1 MKNLLLLLCCVSLFS
16 CVAQTYPMEADDNP
30 AWIKD
35 GMYFKDMNNNL
46 NKFEG
51 TWEYQDSTSKL
62 TVILQ
67 KIEDYESS
75 GYFSDVIV
83 GNYIYEENGVEIIN
97 TLTNPAVSQGSND
110 IYHIEM
116 FTFRNSSK
124 IAGNFEDPVRSKW
137 TGYTLYLT
145 YNAPT
150 RANSQPQLIWNVQI
164 HEFYNP
170 NGDVDAEQALRV
182 PYLLTLTKI

>member
-1 MKNLLLLLCCVSLFS
+1 MKNVLLILMICLGLYS
-16 CVAQTYPMEADDNP
+16 CKAQVYPMERDDYVSFDSG
-30 AWIKD
+30 IS
-35 GMYFKDMNNNL
+35 FKDMNNNL
-46 NKFEG
+46 DKFQG

-67 KIEDYESS
+67 KIEDYEV
-75 GYFSDVIV
+75 GNALSDVIV

-97 TLTNPAVSQGSND
+97 TLTNPAVSQGSRD
-110 IYHIEM
+110 MYHIEM
-116 FTFRNSSK
+116 YGFRNSSK
-124 IAGNFEDPVRSKW
+124 IVGDFEDPVRSKW

-150 RANSQPQLIWNVQI
+150 RANSQPQLTWNVQI

>member
-1 MKNLLLLLCCVSLFS
+1 MKNLLLLLLCCASLFS
-16 CVAQTYPMEADDNP
+16 CVAQTYPMESDNHVSSNP
-30 AWIKD
+30 
-35 GMYFKDMNNNL
+35 GVSFKDMNNNL

-67 KIEDYESS
+67 KIEDYEVGSAL
-75 GYFSDVIV
+75 SDVIV

-97 TLTNPAVSQGSND
+97 TLTNPSVSQGSDD

-116 FTFRNSSK
+116 YGLSNSTRT
-124 IAGNFEDPVRSKW
+124 IGDFEDPVRSKW
-137 TGYTLYLT
+137 TDYTLYLT

-150 RANSQPQLIWNVQI
+150 RANSQPQLTWNVQI
-164 HEFYNP
+164 YE
-170 NGDVDAEQALRV
+170 
-182 PYLLTLTKI
+182 

>member
-67 KIEDYESS
+67 KIEDYEVGSAL
-75 GYFSDVIV
+75 SDVIV

-97 TLTNPAVSQGSND
+97 TLTNPSVSQGSDD

-116 FTFRNSSK
+116 YGLSNSTRT
-124 IAGNFEDPVRSKW
+124 IGDFEDPVRSKW
-137 TGYTLYLT
+137 TDYTLYLT

-150 RANSQPQLIWNVQI
+150 RANSQPQLTWNVQI
-164 HEFYNP
+164 YEFYNP
-170 NGDVDAEQALRV
+170 DGDVDAAQALRV
-182 PYLLTLTKI
+182 PRLVTLTKI

>member
-1 MKNLLLLLCCVSLFS
+1 MKNLLLLLCCASLFS
-16 CVAQTYPMEADDNP
+16 CVAQTYPMEGNDYP
-30 AWIKD
+30 LYRKQ
-35 GMYFKDMNNNL
+35 GMSFKDMNNNL

-67 KIEDYESS
+67 KMEDYEVGSAL
-75 GYFSDVIV
+75 SDVIV

-97 TLTNPAVSQGSND
+97 TLTNPAVSQGSDD

-116 FTFRNSSK
+116 FGFSNSTR
-124 IAGNFEDPVRSKW
+124 ILGNFEDPVHSKW
-137 TGYTLYLT
+137 TDYTLYLT

-150 RANSQPQLIWNVQI
+150 RANSQPQLEWSTII
-164 HEFYNP
+164 REFYNP
-170 NGDVDAEQALRV
+170 DGDVDATQALRFPRLV
-182 PYLLTLTKI
+182 TLTKI